1 MSVEPRE
8 PMGMAHMTVVPTNFG
23 RVDDVES
30 DDEDDERMDVPS
42 DPRVPRH
49 R

>member
-1 MSVEPRE
+1 MSVEQRE
-8 PMGMAHMTVVPTNFG
+8 PMGMAHVTVVPENFV
-23 RVDDVES
+23 RPES
-30 DDEDDERMDVPS
+30 DDADDERMDVPS

>member
-1 MSVEPRE
+1 MSVEQRE
-8 PMGMAHMTVVPTNFG
+8 PMGMAHVTVVPENFAHVEDG
-23 RVDDVES
+23 EDEGDD
-30 DDEDDERMDVPS
+30 DRMDVPS

>member
-1 MSVEPRE
+1 MSVEQRK
-8 PMGMAHMTVVPTNFG
+8 PMGMAHMTVVPENFG
-23 RVDDVES
+23 RVEDTA
-30 DDEDDERMDVPS
+30 DEDDERMDVPS

>member
-1 MSVEPRE
+1 MSVEQRE
-8 PMGMAHMTVVPTNFG
+8 SMGMAHVTVVPENFG
-23 RVDDVES
+23 RVEAES
-30 DDEDDERMDVPS
+30 ADEDDDRPDVPS